1 MPQNDKTPKSLQNIG
16 AQPETA
22 EELITKYGTYEIQ
35 PTADST
41 NLFPTIAQELPT
53 ELKEKAKGVRN
64 KPFSKGYSNNKT
76 E

>member
-1 MPQNDKTPKSLQNIG
+1 MPQNNETPKSLQNIG

-22 EELITKYGTYEIQ
+22 EELVTKYGTYEIQ

-53 ELKEKAKGVRN
+53 KLKEKAAGVRN
-64 KPFSKGYSNNKT
+64 KPFAKGHSNTKT

>member
-1 MPQNDKTPKSLQNIG
+1 MPQNNETPKSLQNIG

-35 PTADST
+35 PTADSE

-53 ELKEKAKGVRN
+53 QLKEKAAGVRN
-64 KPFSKGYSNNKT
+64 KPFAKGHSNTKIK
-76 E
+76 